1 MIKSINQ
8 AMVNR
13 SIAGGGNCKC
23 INGNGI
29 NGGSNGGKITVE
41 FNVYSVEVQ
50 TTNPRPDTE
59 QHIMKEDAEKVFNA
73 ILSVDPEKYVFYH
86 VSIDDDQSGLID
98 MTCMQTFSKISD
110 EDGDYSTIAL
120 NDTIPPIGAML
131 FTIYISYTPNK
142 IIDYTDSLIGEYK
155 IDDSITGTIITTYI
169 CKYTLYYMER

>member
-1 MIKSINQ
+1 MKNRIRDLREDHDLSQQRLASCIGITQRKYSYIETGTQPLTDEILIKL
-8 AMVNR
+8 A
-13 SIAGGGNCKC
+13 
-23 INGNGI
+23 
-29 NGGSNGGKITVE
+29 
-41 FNVYSVEVQ
+41 
-50 TTNPRPDTE
+50 D
-59 QHIMKEDAEKVFNA
+59 
-73 ILSVDPEKYVFYH
+73 FYH